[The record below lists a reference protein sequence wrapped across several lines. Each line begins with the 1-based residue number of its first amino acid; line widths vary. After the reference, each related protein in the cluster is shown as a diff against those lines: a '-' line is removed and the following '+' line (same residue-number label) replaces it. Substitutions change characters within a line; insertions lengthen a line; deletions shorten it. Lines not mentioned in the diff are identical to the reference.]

1 MNKTVL
7 FLMNGLGI
15 ERKDSYNIYSSE
27 IMPNLDCLTKK
38 ELFTSVNS
46 PALNLEDAYKYFSI
60 GTLSPL
66 AMPYIDNLL
75 ENNTLNQNP
84 KFDSFHQAVFH
95 NQGNIHFFCFIENE
109 KTYDTV
115 RNFIQAIDPDNQKKI
130 YIHFVLSQTSES
142 DYISISKILSRFQF
156 GLPANVERGFV
167 LGQSIL
173 ENSEKIN
180 ERTDFVRMFYRGVGE
195 IWKDVDTKLNSLYS
209 LHINPNEAKA
219 FYINSNFT
227 LGEDD
232 LLFFFNYEHYDFEHL
247 INLIKSPNLFIT
259 NQFDVSKIKYYSLF
273 PLKNKETTNYLYEDI
288 ISDISLA
295 KAMEQIGGTS
305 LVLTDKKNINMVNYM
320 CNGLSNSSNSHVKYV
335 LTDNGILYHKEQ
347 MRLLIDDP
355 SYQLII
361 INHDISELEDEI
373 SIKQELQKIDQ
384 NLGMIVDL
392 CKDKYPLLISSLYG
406 VNKEIIVKDNK
417 KELVN
422 FSGIVPAV
430 FIDSN
435 VDKKN
440 YRLVAGDTYTLL
452 TTCLKVIKPELKVNS
467 LLRKKSLVETI
478 LFKNK
483 K

>member
-27 IMPNLDCLTKK
+27 IMPNLDRLTKE
-38 ELFTSVNS
+38 ELFTPVNS
-46 PALNLEDAYKYFSI
+46 QASNLEEAYKYFSI
-60 GTLSPL
+60 GTLAPL
-66 AMPYIDNLL
+66 ARPYINNLL

-84 KFDSFHQAVFH
+84 KFDNFHQTVFH
-95 NQGNIHFFCFIENE
+95 NQGNIHFFCFLEDE

-115 RNFIQAIDPDNQKKI
+115 RKFIQAIDPDNQKKI
-130 YIHFVLSQTSES
+130 YIHFVLPQSSES

-156 GLPANVERGFV
+156 GLPSNVERGFV

-173 ENSEKIN
+173 ENPEKIN

-227 LGEDD
+227 LGEND
-232 LLFFFNYEHYDFEHL
+232 LFFFFNYEHYDFDHL
-247 INLIKSPNLFIT
+247 ISLIKSPNLFIT
-259 NQFDVSKIKYYSLF
+259 NQFDVSKINYFSLF
-273 PLKNKETTNYLYEDI
+273 PLKNKDTTNYLYEDI
-288 ISDISLA
+288 VSDISLS
-295 KAMEQIGGTS
+295 KAMEQIGSTG
-305 LVLTDKKNINMVNYM
+305 LILIDKKNINMVNYM
-320 CNGLSNSSNSHVKYV
+320 VNGLSNNSNSHVKYV

-347 MRLLIDDP
+347 MAAIINDP
-355 SYQLII
+355 SYQFII
-361 INHDISELEDEI
+361 INHDISELSDET
-373 SIKQELQKIDQ
+373 SMKQELNKIDA
-384 NLGMIVDL
+384 NLAMIEDL

-406 VNKEIIVKDNK
+406 VKKEIIVKDNK
-417 KELVN
+417 KEIVN

-430 FIDSN
+430 FIDSKI
-435 VDKKN
+435 DKKN
-440 YRLVAGDTYTLL
+440 YRLTTGDTYTLL
-452 TTCLKVIKPELKVNS
+452 TTSLKAIKPELKVNS